1 MKNTALKIDTA
12 TEAIVFPP
20 TKTVRF
26 RDAELRRLHEEG
38 LVFRREIERRSAS
51 MFAIRPSDAS
61 TKMR

>member
-1 MKNTALKIDTA
+1 MENATSKVEEV

-20 TKTVRF
+20 TKTVRLG
-26 RDAELRRLHEEG
+26 DADLRRLREEG
-38 LVFRREIERRSAS
+38 IAFRREIERRSAP